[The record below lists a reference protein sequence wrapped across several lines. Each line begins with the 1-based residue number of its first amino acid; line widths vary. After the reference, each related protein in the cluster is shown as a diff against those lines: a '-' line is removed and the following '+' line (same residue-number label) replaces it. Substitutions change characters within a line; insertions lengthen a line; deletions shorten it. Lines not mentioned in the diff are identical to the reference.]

1 MIFPSSDKYAQ
12 SYQEPYFELFTKF
25 QELLKKQ
32 NTLLITTG
40 FSFSDN
46 HISKMITQAIKNN
59 SGLTVVVSDF
69 NIDQQNDN
77 WKEITHLMEVHNP
90 IVFLK
95 ATLNDGLTEYLGGK
109 YAD

>member
-1 MIFPSSDKYAQ
+1 
-12 SYQEPYFELFTKF
+12 
-25 QELLKKQ
+25 
-32 NTLLITTG
+32 
-40 FSFSDN
+40 
-46 HISKMITQAIKNN
+46 MITQAIKNN

-95 ATLNDGLTEYLGGK
+95 ATLNDGLTDYLGDK